1 MASSLSC
8 PSGCGTD
15 NPPECQKGAS
25 GSSEDLRLPPIRPV
39 RGKQGQLP
47 WVAQR
52 WVSPARHST
61 VHFFVPFS
69 YASIS
74 NTLHDTLP
82 RAALSQL
89 HTHIHAHAHTSC
101 ASHHPSVSF
110 LIRPFPS
117 TLAAR
122 QLFYR
127 SSAVL
132 CWLLKASH
140 RETTP
145 CESSLF
151 LTTPPILSPSR
162 ASHPS
167 HPEWRS
173 WVCLSSPRP
182 ARPFQNPLTNSLTH
196 SLT

>member
-1 MASSLSC
+1 MIPSLV
-8 PSGCGTD
+8 P
-15 NPPECQKGAS
+15 
-25 GSSEDLRLPPIRPV
+25 
-39 RGKQGQLP
+39 
-47 WVAQR
+47 
-52 WVSPARHST
+52 HSRN
-61 VHFFVPFS
+61 F
-69 YASIS
+69 
-74 NTLHDTLP
+74 TLTYT
-82 RAALSQL
+82 
-89 HTHIHAHAHTSC
+89 HTHTHAHTSC
-101 ASHHPSVSF
+101 ASHHPCVSF

-132 CWLLKASH
+132 CCLLKASH

-196 SLT
+196 SLTRSHSLRAVCFSWRPLRMLHRRRLKGGCFCIADEQTPKLGSRPVFLCCKRSAQRPHLTHWLRARSVES